1 MVRSGRRNRPGAFH
15 TQCHGVWRASGRFR
29 LGRMSISVTSAAFPI
44 GVAFA
49 AFPIGPAPAAVASE
63 QKGEW
68 GGWGRGRR
76 DAKTR
81 GPIGSSTAAQIG
93 FVPTALVASDRLR
106 LGRISNGLCPGRI
119 SNRLCFGRACSVT
132 RNGSKG
138 QESVSDRLSAGK
150 SSDQVPIA
158 PEVIQHEA
166 WMGVFVV
173 FRNRRL
179 RFVLASAEIQALG

>member
-1 MVRSGRRNRPGAFH
+1 MGWLGKGGERCQDKGSDRLIDSSSDRLRPDRSAVG
-15 TQCHGVWRASGRFR
+15 TK
-29 LGRMSISVTSAAFPI
+29 PI
-44 GVAFA
+44 
-49 AFPIGPAPAAVASE
+49 
-63 QKGEW
+63 
-68 GGWGRGRR
+68 
-76 DAKTR
+76 
-81 GPIGSSTAAQIG
+81 
-93 FVPTALVASDRLR
+93 ALVASDRLR